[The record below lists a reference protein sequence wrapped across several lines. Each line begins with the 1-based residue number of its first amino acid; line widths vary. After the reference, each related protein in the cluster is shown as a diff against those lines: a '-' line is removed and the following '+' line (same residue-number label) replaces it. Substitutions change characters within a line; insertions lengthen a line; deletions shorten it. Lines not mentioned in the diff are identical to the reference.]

1 MVRFVGFGVQERN
14 ICMKTDRDLAR
25 MRAAV
30 GEGIGPIVRQLIAL
44 TREKNEWYF
53 SPAATRGGTREHAHS
68 AHLAASSAL
77 PGRIRPKSV
86 EAFINS
92 RPPRERAAFAALYLL
107 GRDTMATTAADF
119 EAVAETFVERP
130 DTSRHLAGKGH
141 LDSYLEKALSLL
153 GL

>member
-14 ICMKTDRDLAR
+14 IFMKTDRDLAR

-30 GEGIGPIVRQLIAL
+30 GEGIGPIARQLIAL
-44 TREKNEWYF
+44 AREEN
-53 SPAATRGGTREHAHS
+53 SQAATRGGTREHAHS
-68 AHLAASSAL
+68 AHLAASSTL
-77 PGRIRPKSV
+77 PGRIRPESV

-107 GRDTMATTAADF
+107 GRDTMATTEVDF
-119 EAVAETFVERP
+119 EAVAETFVERT
-130 DTSRHLAGKGH
+130 DLGQHLAGKGL